1 MEYKTP
7 FADLLPPLTKEER
20 AALKADLEKRGQL
33 VPVYVDTDD
42 NVLDGHHRL
51 ELLEN
56 PKVKVIKS
64 MGTMEERRA
73 FVLTNNLRRRNL
85 SPDQKEHVRKAM
97 KASAKALR
105 EENPKK
111 WTQERLA
118 QTFGVDQKTVSRWEA
133 EWDSLHNRQTP
144 NTQREPEKPDAR
156 VKLTKEGKAK
166 AIERV
171 KAGESITQ
179 VAADLGVNKSTVSR
193 IVAKDERQEATRLN
207 RKAAVEA
214 SPVRPTVTVASWVD
228 WLPNQ
233 DDCDL
238 LLTDPPYMTDVAD
251 IGAFAQWLPVAL
263 AKVKPTGR
271 AYVCVGAYPS
281 ELKAYLSLETPIPLE
296 QVLVWTYRNTLGPS
310 PSHVYKL
317 NWQAIL
323 YYKGPDAPELDCP
336 KMVEQFSV
344 QDINAP
350 DGRLGDRYHA
360 WQKPDELAERIIRHA
375 TKPGDLVLDPFCCTG
390 AFLVAAAKLGRV
402 GRGCDISAEHL
413 VIAKERGCQLVG

>member
-1 MEYKTP
+1 MRSTVFE
-7 FADLLPPLTKEER
+7 LPPLTKEER

-33 VPVYVDTDD
+33 VPVYVDTED

-56 PKVKVIKS
+56 QKVMVIKGLGS
-64 MGTMEERRA
+64 MEERRA
-73 FVLTNNLRRRNL
+73 FVLSNNLRRRNL

-105 EENPKK
+105 EEDPKK

-118 QTFGVDQKTVSRWEA
+118 QTFGVDQATVSRWVDE
-133 EWDSLHNRQTP
+133 DGMHNMQTH
-144 NTQREPEKPDAR
+144 NVQREPEKPDAR

-193 IVAKDERQEATRLN
+193 IFAKDERQEATRQK

-233 DDCDL
+233 GDCDL

-251 IGAFAQWLPVAL
+251 IGAFVLWLPVAL

-271 AYVCVGAYPS
+271 AYVCVGAYPA
-281 ELKAYLSLETPIPLE
+281 ELKAYLCLDTPIPLE

-310 PSHVYKL
+310 PSHTYKL

-323 YYKGPDAPELDCP
+323 YYKGPDASELDCP
-336 KMVEQFSV
+336 KLVEQFSV

-360 WQKPDELAERIIRHA
+360 WQKPDELAERIIRHS
-375 TKPGDLVLDPFCCTG
+375 TKPGDSVLDPFCCTG
-390 AFLVAAAKLGRV
+390 TFLVAAAKLGRV

-413 VIAKERGCQLVG
+413 AIAHERGCELVG

>member
-33 VPVYVDTDD
+33 VPVYVDTED

-56 PKVKVIKS
+56 PKVRVIKGLGS
-64 MGTMEERRA
+64 MEERRA
-73 FVLTNNLRRRNL
+73 FVLSNNLRRRNL

-111 WTQERLA
+111 WTQEKLA
-118 QTFGVDQKTVSRWEA
+118 ETFGITQQCVAKWQD
-133 EWDSLHNRQTP
+133 EWDSLHDTTGGNM
-144 NTQREPEKPDAR
+144 QREPEKPDAR

-193 IVAKDERQEATRLN
+193 IFAKDERQEATRQK

-390 AFLVAAAKLGRV
+390 TFLVAAAKLGRV

>member
-33 VPVYVDTDD
+33 VPVYVDTDG

-56 PKVKVIKS
+56 PKVKLLKGLGS
-64 MGTMEERRA
+64 MEERRA
-73 FVLTNNLRRRNL
+73 FVLSNNLRRRNL

-193 IVAKDERQEATRLN
+193 IVAKDERQEATRQK

-214 SPVRPTVTVASWVD
+214 SPVRPTVAVASWKD
-228 WLPNQ
+228 WLLNQ

-238 LLTDPPYMTDVAD
+238 LLTDPPYMTDVANID
-251 IGAFAQWLPVAL
+251 TFAQWLPVAL

-413 VIAKERGCQLVG
+413 AIAHERGCELVG